1 MFAKLKLITFK
12 IKELGAYH
20 CELFLNTKILTS
32 KLWIH
37 TLFPNALLFCNFYL
51 KFITKFASYSY
62 MFYLV
67 HHGKY
72 ELKLK
77 T

>member
-37 TLFPNALLFCNFYL
+37 THFPNVILYVTF
-51 KFITKFASYSY
+51 T
-62 MFYLV
+62 
-67 HHGKY
+67 
-72 ELKLK
+72 
-77 T
+77 

>member
-32 KLWIH
+32 KL
-37 TLFPNALLFCNFYL
+37 
-51 KFITKFASYSY
+51 
-62 MFYLV
+62 
-67 HHGKY
+67 
-72 ELKLK
+72 
-77 T
+77 